1 MEFRE
6 AIALLA
12 NFAAVAALVVIGLRM
27 FAQYHSRGKWAK
39 NVTAL
44 LGGFG
49 LLLLAVALLITPRN
63 ADAITRIARTK
74 AHLIFLIGSSILLV
88 GAMTAYGLITYSRPF
103 RLQRERQIEEGL
115 RSELPKL
122 P

>member
-6 AIALLA
+6 AVALLA

-39 NVTAL
+39 NVTSL

-49 LLLLAVALLITPRN
+49 LLLLALSLLITPRN
-63 ADAITRIARTK
+63 ADAITRIAHTK
-74 AHLIFLIGSSILLV
+74 ANLILMIASSLLLI
-88 GAMTAYGLITYSRPF
+88 GAMTAYGLITYSKPF
-103 RLQRERQIEEGL
+103 RLLRERQIEEGL
-115 RSELPKL
+115 KSELPKL

>member
-1 MEFRE
+1 METRE
-6 AIALLA
+6 AIALFA
-12 NFAAVAALVVIGLRM
+12 NFATVATLMVIGLRM

-49 LLLLAVALLITPRN
+49 LLLLAVGLLITPRN
-63 ADAITRIARTK
+63 AEAITRIARTK
-74 AHLIFLIGSSILLV
+74 AHVIFLIGSSVLLM
-88 GAMTAYGLITYSRPF
+88 GAIAAYGIITYTRPF
-103 RLQRERQIEEGL
+103 RLLRERQIEKDL
-115 RSELPKL
+115 RSELPNL

>member
-39 NVTAL
+39 NVTSL

-49 LLLLAVALLITPRN
+49 LLLLALALLITPRN
-63 ADAITRIARTK
+63 ADAITRISQTK
-74 AHLIFLIGSSILLV
+74 AHLIFLIASSLLLI
-88 GAMTAYGLITYSRPF
+88 GAIAAYGIITYSRPF
-103 RLQRERQIEEGL
+103 RLLREQQIEEGL

>member
-1 MEFRE
+1 MGLRE
-6 AIALLA
+6 GIALAA

-39 NVTAL
+39 NVTSL
-44 LGGFG
+44 LAGFG
-49 LLLLAVALLITPRN
+49 LLLLAVGLLITPRN
-63 ADAITRIARTK
+63 AEALTRIAGTK
-74 AHLIFLIGSSILLV
+74 AHLIFLIGSSVLLV
-88 GAMTAYGLITYSRPF
+88 GAIAAYGILTYSKPL
-103 RLQRERQIEEGL
+103 RLLREGQIEKER

>member
-39 NVTAL
+39 NVSSL
-44 LGGFG
+44 LGGIG
-49 LLLLAVALLITPRN
+49 LLLLAVAILITPRN
-63 ADAITRIARTK
+63 ADAITRIAHTK
-74 AHLIFLIGSSILLV
+74 AYLIFLIGSSLLLI
-88 GAMTAYGLITYSRPF
+88 GAMAAYGLITYSKPL
-103 RLQRERQIEEGL
+103 RLLREREIEEGL
-115 RSELPKL
+115 KSELPKL